1 MATSGSK
8 TIAVTSWD
16 NLVFSWSA
24 ASQSVANNST
34 TVSWSLKLVSTSS
47 GRIESTAQKDWKVT
61 VNGTS
66 YSGTNTV
73 GIGNNSTKTLASG
86 STVIKHD
93 ADGTKTFSYS
103 FSQEFGITF
112 SGSSIGTITGS
123 GSGTLNTIPRKSTP
137 TLSASTIEM
146 GKTVTIYTNRA
157 SSSFT
162 HKLYYG
168 WYGTTWYSIATGVT
182 TSYTWTIP
190 LTFANNIPDSTKG
203 WGTIRCE
210 TYSGST
216 LIGTADVT
224 FTATV
229 PASMKPTC
237 TVTVTDPTGHAT
249 TYGNPV
255 KGLSKFKVVV
265 TPTISYN
272 SAIKTYST
280 TANGVKYTAAS
291 FTTGVLKSS
300 GTLTVSATV
309 TDKRGR
315 TGSASKSLTVL
326 NYNAPSISKLTVARC
341 DSDGTANEQGAYV
354 KVTFSAT
361 VTALNNKNTAT
372 YTLKYK
378 KSADTSYTTVSL
390 SDIANSYSVTN
401 KTKIFA
407 ADTGSS
413 YDVEVTV
420 KDNHSTTTRITS
432 ASTAF
437 TLMHFGADGT
447 SVAVGKVSEK
457 SNTMEVGLNAEFYG
471 STMQAGNSYAFQPE
485 AFSGEKG
492 YTLLA
497 VITLNTLNVNAPI
510 VFKIN
515 RRGALCPMQVYV
527 RFASSSTSTDPDLAS
542 ITYEGDN
549 YGAFMIK
556 SATSTWKLY
565 VDNTNGW
572 SNPCLQEW
580 FTTENQKSRLTV
592 TFPSEQIAELPDPYY
607 RATPAKMQ
615 SLLDYIYPVN
625 SVYISYSHVSP
636 ATLFGGTWVRIT
648 NAFLWAVDA
657 SGSIGLTGGE
667 KTHKL
672 TTAEMPSHSH
682 GAVYSGNASGTKNLP
697 WLSTGVLGTGDK
709 LAYSAIATGESAAHN
724 NMPPYIQV
732 SVWRRTA

>member
-24 ASQSVANNST
+24 TSQSVANNTT

-47 GRIESTAQKDWKVT
+47 GRIESTASKDWKVT

-93 ADGTKTFSYS
+93 ADGSKTFSYS

-157 SSSFT
+157 ASSFT

-168 WYGTTWYSIATGVT
+168 WYGTQWYEIATGVA

-210 TYSGST
+210 TYSGNT

-237 TVTVTDPTGHAT
+237 TVTVTDPTGYAD

-265 TPTISYN
+265 TPTISYG
-272 SAIKTYST
+272 STIKTYST
-280 TANGVKYTAAS
+280 TANGSKYTTAS
-291 FTTGVLKSS
+291 FITGVLKSS
-300 GTLTVSATV
+300 GTHTVSSTV
-309 TDKRGR
+309 TDNRGR

-326 NYNAPSISKLTVARC
+326 NYNAPSISRLTVGRC
-341 DSDGTANEQGAYV
+341 DSDGVANEQGAYV

-378 KSADTSYTTVSL
+378 KTTETEYIEITL
-390 SDIANSYSVTN
+390 SDIKNSYSVSN
-401 KTKIFA
+401 SSKIFA

-413 YDVEVTV
+413 YDVEITV
-420 KDNHSTTTRITS
+420 KDNHSTVSRITS

-437 TLMHFGADGT
+437 TLMHFGADGKSIGFLKVAEHTGAVDFGGDVYLNGHAMYGAHGMFDTRSENATPEWYMTNYGRGTVWEFKELTVIGFT
-447 SVAVGKVSEK
+447 SPSTKFAPVQTIIPWKDSSG
-457 SNTMEVGLNAEFYG
+457 GL
-471 STMQAGNSYAFQPE
+471 P
-485 AFSGEKG
+485 
-492 YTLLA
+492 
-497 VITLNTLNVNAPI
+497 
-510 VFKIN
+510 
-515 RRGALCPMQVYV
+515 RQV
-527 RFASSSTSTDPDLAS
+527 
-542 ITYEGDN
+542 TYEGRTRWTRI
-549 YGAFMIK
+549 A
-556 SATSTWKLY
+556 SSTTAWGSWLS
-565 VDNTNGW
+565 DA
-572 SNPCLQEW
+572 L
-580 FTTENQKSRLTV
+580 
-592 TFPSEQIAELPDPYY
+592 IA
-607 RATPAKMQ
+607 
-615 SLLDYIYPVN
+615 YPVG
-625 SVYISYSHVSP
+625 SIYISYSHTNP
-636 ATLFGGTWVRIT
+636 GTLFGGTWERLT
-648 NAFLWAVDA
+648 GGFLWASAA
-657 SGSIGLTGGE
+657 SDIIGQTGGE
-667 KTHKL
+667 RTVTL
-672 TTAEMPSHSH
+672 TEKQIPSHNH
-682 GAVYSGNASGTKNLP
+682 GGTYTNAGSGTKTHS
-697 WLSTGVLGTGDK
+697 WLASGGSSM
-709 LAYSAIATGESAAHN
+709 AYDTVNAGGGEAHN

-732 SVWRRTA
+732 SIWRRTA